1 MTATQ
6 STASLTPTREE
17 ARLATSVANPAA
29 GKEQAMPL
37 RASRSAPAAQLM
49 ATSLALAVIA
59 GGATACTPTIRIE
72 ASDKPITINLN
83 VKIDQ
88 EIRYRLDKDL
98 EDAIA
103 SNPNLF

>member
-1 MTATQ
+1 MLGRI
-6 STASLTPTREE
+6 SP
-17 ARLATSVANPAA
+17 
-29 GKEQAMPL
+29 
-37 RASRSAPAAQLM
+37 SAPTVQLV
-49 ATSLALAVIA
+49 ASGLALAVVA
-59 GGATACTPTIRIE
+59 GGMAACTPTLRIE
-72 ASDKPITINLN
+72 ASEKPITINLN

>member
-1 MTATQ
+1 MTATR
-6 STASLTPTREE
+6 STATLTPTREE
-17 ARLATSVANPAA
+17 ARLATTVANPAA
-29 GKEQAMPL
+29 GKEQAMPG

-59 GGATACTPTIRIE
+59 GGAAACTPTIRIE

>member
-1 MTATQ
+1 MA
-6 STASLTPTREE
+6 A
-17 ARLATSVANPAA
+17 SVA
-29 GKEQAMPL
+29 
-37 RASRSAPAAQLM
+37 
-49 ATSLALAVIA
+49 LAL
-59 GGATACTPTIRIE
+59 GAAACTPTVRIE

-103 SNPNLF
+103 SNPDLF

>member
-1 MTATQ
+1 MTA
-6 STASLTPTREE
+6 ALTPETEE
-17 ARLATSVANPAA
+17 ARVATTVVTPAA
-29 GKEQAMPL
+29 GKEQAMPGRL
-37 RASRSAPAAQLM
+37 STSALTGQPMAAQLM
-49 ATSLALAVIA
+49 ATSLALAVLA
-59 GGATACTPTIRIE
+59 GGAAACTPTIRIE

-103 SNPNLF
+103 SNPDLF